1 MHLFWIFIISLLFLW
16 NPGCESD
23 KENSQKTK
31 ELTSTEDTAQVNSDT
46 IPTPPPPPPGLPPG
60 QAKIKGEVI
69 EFRKKADNSSS
80 RVLTIRVNKV
90 LGYGASTPP
99 IAVTDSLEIIA
110 GNLEQKDIEIGK
122 IVFAVISYQLIIG
135 DSDRPSRWNLVKL
148 EKD

>member
-31 ELTSTEDTAQVNSDT
+31 ELTSTEDTVQVNSDT

-69 EFRKKADNSSS
+69 EFREKVETSSS
-80 RVLTIRVNKV
+80 YIVTIRVNKV

-99 IAVTDSLEIIA
+99 IAVTDSLEIIG

-122 IVFAVISYQLIIG
+122 IVSAVISYQLIIG